1 MNAKTESTVDRSDIV
16 KWLAAVVFFAVA
28 LVANY
33 YFAKIA
39 MPIRIIGW
47 IVIFA
52 ALLAVMAWTS
62 QGRAAIE
69 FLGEAKMELRKVVWP
84 TSQETIQTTGM
95 IVLMVVVFG
104 LIMWGFDTLMLFLVG
119 LLTG

>member
-1 MNAKTESTVDRSDIV
+1 MNAKTESTVNKSDV
-16 KWLAAVVFFAVA
+16 AKWLVTVVLFAVA
-28 LVANY
+28 LVLNY
-33 YFAKIA
+33 YFSKIA
-39 MPIRIIGW
+39 MPVRIIGW

-52 ALLAVMAWTS
+52 ALLGLVAWTT

-84 TSQETIQTTGM
+84 TSQETIQTTGLI
-95 IVLMVVVFG
+95 IVMVVIFG
-104 LIMWGFDTLMLFLVG
+104 LIMWGFDTLMLFLIG

>member
-1 MNAKTESTVDRSDIV
+1 MNAKTESTVNKSDV
-16 KWLAAVVFFAVA
+16 AKWLVAVVFFAVA
-28 LVANY
+28 LVLNY

-39 MPIRIIGW
+39 MPVRIIGW

-52 ALLAVMAWTS
+52 ALIAMVAWTT

-84 TSQETIQTTGM
+84 TSQETVQTTGL
-95 IVLMVVVFG
+95 IVLMVVIFG
-104 LIMWGFDTLMLFLVG
+104 LIMWGFDTLLLFLVG